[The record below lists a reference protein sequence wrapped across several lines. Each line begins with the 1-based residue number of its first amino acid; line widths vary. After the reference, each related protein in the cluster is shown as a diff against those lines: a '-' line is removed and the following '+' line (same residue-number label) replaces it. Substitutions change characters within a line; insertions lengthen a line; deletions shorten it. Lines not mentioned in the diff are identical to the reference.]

1 MGRMIEGPQMF
12 RDGDF
17 QALPVP
23 GRLLFIAMITLAD
36 DEGRGQDD
44 PRVWK
49 QMVFPLDAVTTEEIC
64 RWRDLIGA
72 LRLGAKPPMVMFYSL
87 DDWGPLYQVTRWRRH
102 QNIRNPRPSVYPPPP
117 DWRQAADPRRRGPA
131 PAAATAR
138 QLALL
143 EALAVERGMKV
154 QDAVQQ
160 CAVPEG
166 PLTAR
171 DADLI
176 IKTLLRL
183 SAVVSTPLA
192 RASDAICT
200 CIDRGDFAAARVA
213 TERCSSKLWG
223 GVVVRVLRHV
233 GADPDLAY
241 REAGENTVRILTPA
255 EMLAE
260 VRQRLEDR

>member
-1 MGRMIEGPQMF
+1 MGRMIDGPQMF

-49 QMVFPLDAVTTEEIC
+49 QMAFPLDTVDPEEIS
-64 RWRDLIGA
+64 RWRDMIGMP
-72 LRLGAKPPMVMFYSL
+72 RLGAKPPMVMFYHP
-87 DDWGPLYQVTRWRRH
+87 DDWGPLYQITRWRRH

-131 PAAATAR
+131 PAAATER

-154 QDAVQQ
+154 ADAVRQ
-160 CAVPEG
+160 CAVPDG

-176 IKTLLRL
+176 IKTLLRIP
-183 SAVVSTPLA
+183 AAVSTPLA
-192 RASDAICT
+192 RASGVICD
-200 CIDRGDFAAARVA
+200 CIDRGNLAGARVA
-213 TERCSSKLWG
+213 MDRCSGKLWSG
-223 GVVVRVLRHV
+223 AVVRVLRHV
-233 GADPDLAY
+233 GANPDLAY
-241 REAGENTVRILTPA
+241 REAGENTVRILTAA
-255 EMLAE
+255 ELLAE
-260 VRQRLEDR
+260 VRKRLEDR